1 MEATVDPNQ
10 KAVHSANLYVW
21 TLVSSI
27 LPNLTTACILK
38 ITSAPVFST
47 IGFIVRLRISG
58 NPDTTWNQ
66 PEILLW
72 G

>member
-1 MEATVDPNQ
+1 MEAAADANE
-10 KAVHSANLYVW
+10 KAVHSTHLYVW
-21 TLVSSI
+21 TLVSSNFSTPI
-27 LPNLTTACILK
+27 QEFIFTT
-38 ITSAPVFST
+38 TSAPVFST